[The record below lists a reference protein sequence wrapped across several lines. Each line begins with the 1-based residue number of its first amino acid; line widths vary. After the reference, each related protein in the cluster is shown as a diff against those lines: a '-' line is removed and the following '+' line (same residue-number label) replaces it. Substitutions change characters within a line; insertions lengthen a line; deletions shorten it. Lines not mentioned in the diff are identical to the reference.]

1 MKKFS
6 TLFALVLFGAALY
19 GGLFAS
25 SVTTSS
31 GDEQSPGLSSDDEAT
46 VKKGES
52 EIKVDVLMNVVKQ
65 DAGMN
70 NCSAFALTNAVRFF
84 QALPFTVDVN
94 YQAILSSI
102 KTKVNAPI
110 DVVGLRK
117 IANNVDLLKGKPFV
131 VLAKQ
136 SFDLRN
142 NPDTSAFAEE
152 IDDDNDFQS
161 NLVTLNS
168 LANQFKQDV
177 QPAVGILMQLDAG
190 NYAHWVFI
198 GITKTANG
206 INVVIP
212 ETAQN
217 DYVSEHLPFLKK
229 QIFSNFE

>member
-31 GDEQSPGLSSDDEAT
+31 GDGQSPGLSSDDEAT
-46 VKKGES
+46 VK
-52 EIKVDVLMNVVKQ
+52 IKVDVLMNVVKQ
-65 DAGMN
+65 DAGLN

-117 IANNVDLLKGKPFV
+117 IANNVDQLKGMPLV

-136 SFDLRN
+136 SFDLM
-142 NPDTSAFAEE
+142 DQGMAE
-152 IDDDNDFQS
+152 IDEDNDFQS

-168 LANQFKQDV
+168 FADQFKKDA

-198 GITKTANG
+198 GITKDDKG

-212 ETAQN
+212 ESAQK
-217 DYVSEHLPFLKK
+217 DYVTPHLTFLKE